1 MTSDPSK
8 TTAPGSSYGRVMAE
22 IHHHISYV
30 EIPAPDLDAARAF
43 YASAFGWSFND
54 YGGAYA
60 GIVAPDTDG
69 EVGGLNPRGTP
80 VRGDLLVLLYSDDLA
95 ATQAAVEAAGG
106 TVTQGPYEYPGGHR
120 FHFTDPAGNELAVYA
135 HG

>member
-1 MTSDPSK
+1 
-8 TTAPGSSYGRVMAE
+8 MAE
-22 IHHHISYV
+22 THHHLSYV
-30 EIPAPDLDAARAF
+30 EIPAPDLDAATAF
-43 YASAFGWSFND
+43 YTAAFGWSFND

-60 GIVAPDTDG
+60 GIVAPDGDG
-69 EVGGLNPRGTP
+69 EVGGLNPQGAP

-95 ATQAAVEAAGG
+95 ATQAAIEAAGG

-120 FHFTDPAGNELAVYA
+120 LHFTDPAGNELGVYA